1 MKIDFIYINKDSSDS
16 AAELR
21 KKLDNQESLQ
31 RLCINLWYQ
40 VSTTYHKFSLMSF
53 QHCSLLL
60 HWKLISIK
68 IVFQTKNFENTS
80 VNTYETGSLT
90 KFEERNLDINFF
102 DDVTKSNLRLGISK
116 QTKKNRTFKIHNIW
130 KSVMS

>member
-31 RLCINLWYQ
+31 RLCISLWYQ
-40 VSTTYHKFSLMSF
+40 VSTTYHKLSLMSF

-60 HWKLISIK
+60 H
-68 IVFQTKNFENTS
+68 
-80 VNTYETGSLT
+80 
-90 KFEERNLDINFF
+90 
-102 DDVTKSNLRLGISK
+102 
-116 QTKKNRTFKIHNIW
+116 
-130 KSVMS
+130 